1 MDENVIFI
9 KETKVGSTIKIVL
22 EKELI
27 SIKQY
32 PEIKNVVLELNVP
45 SLPDAG
51 PLPDASLPDASPP
64 LDASPLDASPLNLI
78 KDIFTSL
85 EHL

>member
-27 SIKQY
+27 STKQY
-32 PEIKNVVLELNVP
+32 PERKNVVLELN
-45 SLPDAG
+45 DAR
-51 PLPDASLPDASPP
+51 P
-64 LDASPLDASPLNLI
+64 LDARPLDARPLDARPLDAHLI
-78 KDIFTSL
+78 GDIFTSL
-85 EHL
+85 KRL

>member
-32 PEIKNVVLELNVP
+32 PERKNVVLELNVP
-45 SLPDAG
+45 SLPDASL
-51 PLPDASLPDASPP
+51 PDASLPDASLPDASP
-64 LDASPLDASPLNLI
+64 LNLI
-78 KDIFTSL
+78 ENIFTSL